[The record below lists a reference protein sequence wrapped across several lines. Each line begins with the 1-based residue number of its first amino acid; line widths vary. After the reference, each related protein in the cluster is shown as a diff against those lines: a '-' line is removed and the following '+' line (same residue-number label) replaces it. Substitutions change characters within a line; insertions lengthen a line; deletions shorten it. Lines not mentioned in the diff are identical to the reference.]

1 MPCCYAMSL
10 FLYES
15 SYCNCSLKNTGVCK
29 LAFKRM
35 GADETAHAHE
45 VDLTL
50 FGFCLIWREYFAL
63 PCTEP
68 KQKKE

>member
-50 FGFCLIWREYFAL
+50 FGFCLI
-63 PCTEP
+63 
-68 KQKKE
+68 